1 VVSGERMN
9 LSDWLGKWE
18 LSSLKINAKFLEL
31 EVKPDAADQDAAWE
45 LYIEMLT
52 RIVIQPLS
60 DNDGIEKTAL
70 DSIYS
75 LFPTTREIIRRHG
88 RKCQEFTKIA
98 IVVLNQIVRPFTA
111 RWHRLAE
118 QGAFDDPAQ
127 CELFRSELRQLQTSL
142 SNYAGLLGDL
152 AGVEQD
158 FRLLEEE

>member
-1 VVSGERMN
+1 MK
-9 LSDWLGKWE
+9 LSEWLGKWE
-18 LSSLKINAKFLEL
+18 MSGLKINAHFLEL
-31 EVKPDAADQDAAWE
+31 EVQPNSADQDAAWE

-52 RIVIQPLS
+52 RIVTQPLN

-75 LFPTTREIIRRHG
+75 LFPITREIIRRHG

-98 IVVLNQIVRPFTA
+98 IVVLNQVVRPFTA

-118 QGAFDDPAQ
+118 QGAFNDSDQ
-127 CELFRSELRQLQTSL
+127 CQLFRSELKILQSNL
-142 SNYAGLLGDL
+142 SKYTGFLGEL

-158 FRLLEEE
+158 LRLLEDA